1 MKTNCIHGM
10 DIEYCATCSWRV
22 EVSENKINPADFVPS
37 KPSNRK
43 PKFTI
48 IPVDGQKFKPIRL
61 ENDTPLDPIELYS
74 LFNYK
79 SSKNYWGKRFSEID
93 KIINEG
99 NKKYENL
106 QIKLAKKNI
115 GNLPWIYPFGNKK
128 KNLIKFRDYIPVF
141 SHKETELEIEFLEYI
156 LDSIWKKVP
165 GDFDDDNICTYFTLK
180 FKHKDQN
187 AIERFANWIMDT
199 GIIGNEEV
207 VICCAPSSYLEN
219 KINAVHDLCNIIS
232 NKNNKVING
241 TECLVRTKTVPK
253 STWFGGRDVKKHLD
267 SIEIKSP
274 EKLQAKKILLI
285 DDVATTGSTLNACI
299 QKLESAKPLEIMTL
313 ALGRNLQ
320 K

>member
-1 MKTNCIHGM
+1 MV
-10 DIEYCATCSWRV
+10 IEYCATCRV
-22 EVSENKINPADFVPS
+22 K
-37 KPSNRK
+37 KH
-43 PKFTI
+43 KFTI

-61 ENDTPLDPIELYS
+61 ENDTPLDPIKLYS
-74 LFNYK
+74 LFDYK
-79 SSKNYWGKRFSEID
+79 PVRKWNKSFYEID

-99 NKKYENL
+99 NKKYDNL

-115 GNLPWIYPFGNKK
+115 GNLPWIYPLGNMK
-128 KNLIKFRDYIPVF
+128 KNLIKFSDNIPVF
-141 SHKETELEIEFLEYI
+141 SDKKTELHIEVLEYI
-156 LDSIWKKVP
+156 NDSIWKKLP
-165 GDFDDDNICTYFTLK
+165 SDFDDDNICTCFTLK
-180 FKHKDQN
+180 FKDKDQN
-187 AIERFANWIMDT
+187 TIERFANWIMDT

-285 DDVATTGSTLNACI
+285 DDIATTCSTLEACI
-299 QKLESAKPLEIMTL
+299 QRLKSTKPLEIMTL
-313 ALGRNLQ
+313 ALGRTLPR
-320 K
+320 

>member
-1 MKTNCIHGM
+1 MV
-10 DIEYCATCSWRV
+10 IEYCATCRV
-22 EVSENKINPADFVPS
+22 K
-37 KPSNRK
+37 K

-61 ENDTPLDPIELYS
+61 ENDTPLDPIKLYS
-74 LFNYK
+74 LFDYK
-79 SSKNYWGKRFSEID
+79 PVRKWNKSFYEID

-99 NKKYENL
+99 NKKYDNL
-106 QIKLAKKNI
+106 QIKLKKKNI
-115 GNLPWIYPFGNKK
+115 GNLPLIYPLGNMK
-128 KNLIKFRDYIPVF
+128 KNLIKFSDNIPVF
-141 SHKETELEIEFLEYI
+141 SDKETELHIEVLEYI
-156 LDSIWKKVP
+156 NDSIWKKLPV
-165 GDFDDDNICTYFTLK
+165 DFDDDDICTYFTIKLK
-180 FKHKDQN
+180 KKDQN
-187 AIERFANWIMDT
+187 VIEGFANWIMDT

-285 DDVATTGSTLNACI
+285 DDIATSGSTLNACI
-299 QKLESAKPLEIMTL
+299 QKLKSTKPLEIITL
-313 ALGRNLQ
+313 ALGRTLH